1 MNRQQWEVFG
11 TSIRGATH
19 IRSGQSCQDAISLS
33 EPNETSPFAILAVAD
48 GHGSAKSFRSDIG
61 ATFAVKSAVTEL
73 KRFLAEQGDL
83 SDLSRVKQ
91 MAKDALPKDLVKKWA
106 AEIRQD
112 LDAKPLTAAEIDN
125 LEQKDGKCARERV
138 EENPLVAYGS
148 TILALAIGEGFALYL
163 QLGDG
168 DIVCVSEQG
177 EPSRPMP
184 VDDRLFA
191 NETTSL
197 CLPKAWRDFRVQL
210 EVFSSNRPALIM
222 VSTDGYANS
231 YRDDAGFLK
240 VAPDILAM
248 IRSAGTETV
257 RAELGGWLAET
268 SAEGSGDD
276 ITLGLIV
283 RRL

>member
-1 MNRQQWEVFG
+1 
-11 TSIRGATH
+11 
-19 IRSGQSCQDAISLS
+19 
-33 EPNETSPFAILAVAD
+33 
-48 GHGSAKSFRSDIG
+48 
-61 ATFAVKSAVTEL
+61 
-73 KRFLAEQGDL
+73 
-83 SDLSRVKQ
+83 
-91 MAKDALPKDLVKKWA
+91 
-106 AEIRQD
+106 
-112 LDAKPLTAAEIDN
+112 
-125 LEQKDGKCARERV
+125 
-138 EENPLVAYGS
+138 
-148 TILALAIGEGFALYL
+148 
-163 QLGDG
+163 
-168 DIVCVSEQG
+168 
-177 EPSRPMP
+177 MP
-184 VDDRLFA
+184 VDEHLFA
-191 NETTSL
+191 NETASL